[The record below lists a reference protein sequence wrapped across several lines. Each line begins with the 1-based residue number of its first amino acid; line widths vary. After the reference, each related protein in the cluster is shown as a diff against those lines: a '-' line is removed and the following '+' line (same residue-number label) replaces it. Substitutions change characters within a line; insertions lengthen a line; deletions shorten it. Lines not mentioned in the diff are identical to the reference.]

1 MEAESTVG
9 SVVVDELK
17 KQARAE
23 GYVVLAFKDDD
34 LWLYAALA
42 VYFLLGYAWGST
54 R

>member
-1 MEAESTVG
+1 MRENSDVA

-23 GYVVLAFKDDD
+23 GYYVLAMPESD
-34 LWLYAALA
+34 LWLLLA
-42 VYFLLGYAWGST
+42 CSCYFLLGMMWAS